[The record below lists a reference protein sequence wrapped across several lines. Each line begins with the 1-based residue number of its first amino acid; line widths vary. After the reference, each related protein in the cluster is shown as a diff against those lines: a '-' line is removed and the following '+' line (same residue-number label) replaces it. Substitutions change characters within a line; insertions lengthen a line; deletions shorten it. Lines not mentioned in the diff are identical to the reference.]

1 MGRFVCRLRP
11 GESSGN
17 MARKIGRLSAAAV
30 SKVKAKGMYADGGG
44 LYLQVTESGAKSWIF
59 RFMLNGRAR
68 EMGLGPVH
76 AIGLADA
83 RQKATACRRL
93 RLEGIDP
100 IEARRAQRQQAQLE
114 AASAMTFKA
123 CAEAY
128 IEAHR
133 VGWRSP
139 KHAAQWR
146 STLGAYAY
154 PVFGD
159 LPVRS
164 VDVALVMKALEPIWA
179 AKTETAS
186 RVRGRVQAVL
196 DWATARGYRQGDNPA
211 RWRAH
216 LENLLPKRSKVQR
229 VEHHPALPYGEI
241 GEFMVAVRAEEG
253 VAARAFEFAILTATR
268 TAEVIGARWSEIDLA
283 EKLWIIP
290 AVRIKAGREH
300 RVPLSAPVLAILQNI
315 NRVRDGDYVFPGG
328 KRGKPL
334 SSMALLMLLRRMNR
348 ADLTVHGFRSTFRDW
363 AAERTNFAREVAEM
377 ALAHVVSDKVEA
389 AYRRGDLFQKRRQ
402 LMDAWAKQCAASKS
416 GGAAI
421 VPLRG

>member
-1 MGRFVCRLRP
+1 
-11 GESSGN
+11 
-17 MARKIGRLSAAAV
+17 
-30 SKVKAKGMYADGGG
+30 
-44 LYLQVTESGAKSWIF
+44 
-59 RFMLNGRAR
+59 
-68 EMGLGPVH
+68 
-76 AIGLADA
+76 
-83 RQKATACRRL
+83 
-93 RLEGIDP
+93 
-100 IEARRAQRQQAQLE
+100 
-114 AASAMTFKA
+114 MTFKA

-196 DWATARGYRQGDNPA
+196 DCATARGYRQGDDPA

-290 AVRIKAGREH
+290 AVRIKA
-300 RVPLSAPVLAILQNI
+300 
-315 NRVRDGDYVFPGG
+315 
-328 KRGKPL
+328 
-334 SSMALLMLLRRMNR
+334 
-348 ADLTVHGFRSTFRDW
+348 
-363 AAERTNFAREVAEM
+363 
-377 ALAHVVSDKVEA
+377 
-389 AYRRGDLFQKRRQ
+389 
-402 LMDAWAKQCAASKS
+402 
-416 GGAAI
+416 
-421 VPLRG
+421 